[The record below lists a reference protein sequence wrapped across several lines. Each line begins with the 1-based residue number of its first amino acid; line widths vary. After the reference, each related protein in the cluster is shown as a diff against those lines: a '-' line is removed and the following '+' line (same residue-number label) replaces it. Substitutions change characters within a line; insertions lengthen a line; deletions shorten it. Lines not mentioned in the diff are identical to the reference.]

1 MPASLRAYV
10 LDDEP
15 LAVGRLVRM
24 LEETGRVDI
33 AGSET
38 DPENALTFL
47 NAHPIDVLFLDIQ
60 MPGMTGF
67 ELLERLERDPFVI
80 FTTAYDRYALN
91 AFEVNSIDYLLKPI
105 EGERL
110 THALDKL
117 DKLTEAA
124 RLKTSRYDVHALAR
138 QLAAELAPQRRL
150 DRIASKVG
158 ERTTVVEVARI
169 THFFSKD
176 KLTFAAADGREHVV
190 DVTLTE
196 LEERLDPRRFV
207 RIHRATIV
215 NVPFVQELFPAVDGG
230 MLVRLKDGNKTELS
244 VARDRVRE
252 LKERLGI

>member
-47 NAHPIDVLFLDIQ
+47 NAHPVDVLLRDIQ

-91 AFEVNSIDYLLKPI
+91 AFAVNSIDYLLKPI
-105 EGERL
+105 QPERL
-110 THALDKL
+110 VQALDKL
-117 DKLTEAA
+117 ERIKP
-124 RLKTSRYDVHALAR
+124 SDVRALA
-138 QLAAELAPQRRL
+138 
-150 DRIASKVG
+150 
-158 ERTTVVEVARI
+158 
-169 THFFSKD
+169 
-176 KLTFAAADGREHVV
+176 
-190 DVTLTE
+190 
-196 LEERLDPRRFV
+196 
-207 RIHRATIV
+207 
-215 NVPFVQELFPAVDGG
+215 
-230 MLVRLKDGNKTELS
+230 
-244 VARDRVRE
+244 
-252 LKERLGI
+252 